1 MTHLPKRG
9 LRAALALFAGVLVVA
24 IAWGGNLDTQSSEY
38 MESAM
43 LGAGAIYATARGI
56 NAVVSVL
63 QGTELDA
70 FLVTFSVGE
79 LLDPVNDL
87 IERFSGVMLVA
98 LASLGMQRLLLEIAT
113 HSLFNAA
120 LTLAGAGT
128 VIAAV
133 WGDRDHYQTWLK
145 LFLVAL
151 ILRFGLALTVLMST
165 AVDTFFLQEREQANH
180 QSMIAFYNTTSAA
193 SAAIETGETLAED
206 LEAARV
212 ALAATTSAL
221 ADARTSLQSAS
232 AELQRQQQLLATLDA
247 RPIWQRWLTPEADN
261 VKAQQ
266 EVVRTTGR
274 RAANLEQSVAELEA
288 SAAVQAE
295 NVQCLE
301 KRSRGE
307 ACSMLE
313 GMVNKAGDVLAS
325 ANPARQASYIRN
337 KIERIAGQMDEF
349 ASSVV
354 YLLASMLL
362 KSIVFPLLFLLII
375 YRLSKGALQHV
386 L

>member
-9 LRAALALFAGVLVVA
+9 LRAALALLAGALVVA
-24 IAWGGNLDTQSSEY
+24 VAWGGNLDTQSSEY

-133 WGDRDHYQTWLK
+133 WGDQDHYQTWLK
-145 LFLVAL
+145 LSWS
-151 ILRFGLALTVLMST
+151 ST
-165 AVDTFFLQEREQANH
+165 AQILLQKRGKIRLLSQGQNIFKPM
-180 QSMIAFYNTTSAA
+180 QSY
-193 SAAIETGETLAED
+193 
-206 LEAARV
+206 
-212 ALAATTSAL
+212 
-221 ADARTSLQSAS
+221 
-232 AELQRQQQLLATLDA
+232 
-247 RPIWQRWLTPEADN
+247 P
-261 VKAQQ
+261 KA
-266 EVVRTTGR
+266 
-274 RAANLEQSVAELEA
+274 
-288 SAAVQAE
+288 
-295 NVQCLE
+295 
-301 KRSRGE
+301 K
-307 ACSMLE
+307 
-313 GMVNKAGDVLAS
+313 
-325 ANPARQASYIRN
+325 
-337 KIERIAGQMDEF
+337 
-349 ASSVV
+349 
-354 YLLASMLL
+354 
-362 KSIVFPLLFLLII
+362 
-375 YRLSKGALQHV
+375 
-386 L
+386 